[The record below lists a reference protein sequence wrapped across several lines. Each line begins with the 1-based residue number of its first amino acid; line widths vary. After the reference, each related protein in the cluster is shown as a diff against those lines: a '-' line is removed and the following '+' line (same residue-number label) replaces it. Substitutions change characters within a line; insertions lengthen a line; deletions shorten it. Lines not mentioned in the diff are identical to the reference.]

1 MLQFS
6 VRGKQTP
13 RKAWRYKAN
22 LAMSGLRRDRLR
34 QRAGLLRVAVAGCC
48 CLLLTPG
55 QPQVGARTKRLCGA
69 DTGDHGDRS
78 PDWPL
83 VRGLHLAAGHR
94 VLTSH
99 SHKQWPARAAKVR
112 GNRTALCCNPV
123 WWRAGA
129 GAGRVAS
136 VPSPSP
142 PHTHQSPETWA
153 GVVTH
158 YALEHSCGGAWI
170 LVLGAGVQQHTVH
183 TIPAPAPPR
192 EW

>member
-55 QPQVGARTKRLCGA
+55 QPQVGARTKRRGA
-69 DTGDHGDRS
+69 DTGDQGDRS

-94 VLTSH
+94 VLTSPR
-99 SHKQWPARAAKVR
+99 HKQWPARAAKVR

-129 GAGRVAS
+129 GRVAS
-136 VPSPSP
+136 VHP
-142 PHTHQSPETWA
+142 PPPNPHQSPESGA

-170 LVLGAGVQQHTVH
+170 LVLGAGVH
-183 TIPAPAPPR
+183 TIPAPVPPR
-192 EW
+192 EL

>member
-69 DTGDHGDRS
+69 DTGDRGDRS

-129 GAGRVAS
+129 GRVAS

-142 PHTHQSPETWA
+142 PTHPPESWVR
-153 GVVTH
+153 GWSGD
-158 YALEHSCGGAWI
+158 ALRFGA
-170 LVLGAGVQQHTVH
+170 
-183 TIPAPAPPR
+183 
-192 EW
+192 